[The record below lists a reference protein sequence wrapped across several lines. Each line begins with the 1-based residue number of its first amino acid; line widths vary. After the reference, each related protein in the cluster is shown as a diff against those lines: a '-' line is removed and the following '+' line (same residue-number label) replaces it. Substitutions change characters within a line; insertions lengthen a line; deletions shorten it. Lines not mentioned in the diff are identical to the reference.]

1 QPDDLRGA
9 FTHRGDLRVD
19 KISNVS
25 GRSAGREV
33 GAFTQVDDLVRL
45 RNMVEGQI
53 ASFHEFYHRRINRDF
68 GKRPLV
74 VFAAR
79 GGAIDA
85 PHQLRDPAL
94 AVTSHLAGAAVG
106 PRAHSASYH

>member
-79 GGAIDA
+79 GVAIDGL
-85 PHQLRDPAL
+85 HQLRDLAVAVRGDLGGGAL
-94 AVTSHLAGAAVG
+94 APRHHYAV
-106 PRAHSASYH
+106 HD